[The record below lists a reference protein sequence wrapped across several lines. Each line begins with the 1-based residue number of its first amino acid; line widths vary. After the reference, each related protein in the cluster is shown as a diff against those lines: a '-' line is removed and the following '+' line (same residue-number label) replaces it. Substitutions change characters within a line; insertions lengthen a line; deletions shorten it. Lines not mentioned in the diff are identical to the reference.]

1 MEKINVKKIV
11 EYWRKTADYDYE
23 TMLYLFR
30 GKRYLYSL
38 FLGHI
43 ILEKILKALVAQET
57 KKQAEYTHD
66 LARLRKAAKINL
78 SPDQVDLLY
87 EANEFNIRSRYPDIK
102 LKFHERCTK
111 EYTENYLKKIKKL
124 YKELCL
130 MLKQKK

>member
-1 MEKINVKKIV
+1 MEKINVKKVV
-11 EYWRKTADYDYE
+11 EYWSKTAEGDYE
-23 TMLYLFR
+23 TMLYLFK

-43 ILEKILKALVAQET
+43 ILEKILKALVTQET

-66 LARLRKAAKINL
+66 LARLRKAAKIDL
-78 SPDQVDLLY
+78 SQDQVNLLY
-87 EANEFNIRSRYPDIK
+87 EVNEFNIRSRYPDVK
-102 LKFHERCTK
+102 LRFHKRCDK

-130 MLKQKK
+130 MLERKK